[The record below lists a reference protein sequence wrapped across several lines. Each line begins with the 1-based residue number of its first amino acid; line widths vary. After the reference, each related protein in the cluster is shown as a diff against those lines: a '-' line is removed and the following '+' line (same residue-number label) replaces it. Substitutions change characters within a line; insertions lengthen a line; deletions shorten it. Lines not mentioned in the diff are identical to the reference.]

1 MPEVVED
8 WFKISGTSVNQIGS
22 TAINT
27 AIPFYIFKVQTIEI
41 YHKILIKHWE

>member
-27 AIPFYIFKVQTIEI
+27 AIPFYESTYNWNILMVLVK
-41 YHKILIKHWE
+41 HKEF